1 MVPKDTPFDENTVF
15 LPRQMSESLKTV
27 ESPNFDN
34 LDSEQRKFSL
44 TNLFV
49 RNTSVEEAL
58 RRDSKILINGD
69 GFEKSDYMKVA

>member
-1 MVPKDTPFDENTVF
+1 
-15 LPRQMSESLKTV
+15 MSESLKTV

-34 LDSEQRKFSL
+34 LDNEQRKFSL

-58 RRDSKILINGD
+58 RRDSKILING
-69 GFEKSDYMKVA
+69 GSLLLYFSNFYKSFISLFFILK